1 MTKPKHPPHHPVE
14 TKKQILTKLRIVQIA
29 LAVTAGLALAA
40 GVTAW
45 QVSKDEGRRTELR
58 EAAMRP
64 PTGTIGGPFALTDQ
78 DGKTVHDADF
88 HGKWL
93 LVYFGYTYCPDL
105 CPTGL
110 EGIAHAMDQLG
121 PDAGKVKPLF
131 ITIDPARDTPAK
143 LKDYVSGFGPDIVA
157 LTGTPEQIAAVARE
171 YQVYY
176 AKGENVEEGEY
187 LMDHSNLIYVMDP
200 QGKFVT
206 TFPEDMDPA
215 AMTDAMRTLWKNKAA
230 GKPVRLVP

>member
-1 MTKPKHPPHHPVE
+1 MTKPKHPHPHTE

-40 GVTAW
+40 GVSAW
-45 QVSKDEGRRTELR
+45 QISSNEARRTELR
-58 EAAMRP
+58 EAAMHP
-64 PTGTIGGPFALTDQ
+64 NGGSIGGPFTLTNQ
-78 DGKTVHDADF
+78 DGKTVRDSDF

-110 EGIAHAMDQLG
+110 EGIAHAMDLLG
-121 PDAGKVKPLF
+121 PDARKVQPLF
-131 ITIDPARDTPAK
+131 ITVDPARDTPAK
-143 LKDYVSGFGPDIVA
+143 LKDYVAGFGTDSMQG
-157 LTGTPEQIAAVARE
+157 LTGTPEQIADVAHA

-176 AKGENVEEGEY
+176 AKGENVEDGEY

-206 TFPEDMDPA
+206 SFPEDMDPT
-215 AMTDAMRTLWKNKAA
+215 AMADALRTVWKNNKA
-230 GKPVRLVP
+230 GKMARPAP